1 VGEAHHVVSALDH
14 VVLVR
19 VLGRGFVMF
28 MHGTRR
34 HVFGRWFFLG
44 GRLFLLPPAGQ
55 TEN

>member
-1 VGEAHHVVSALDH
+1 VVSALDH